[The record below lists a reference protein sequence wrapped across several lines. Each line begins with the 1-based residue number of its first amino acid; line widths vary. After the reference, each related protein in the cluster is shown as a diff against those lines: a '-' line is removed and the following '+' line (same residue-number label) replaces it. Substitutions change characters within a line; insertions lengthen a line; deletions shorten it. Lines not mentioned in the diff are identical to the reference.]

1 MKKKLFIVVNQD
13 KFFLSHRLPI
23 GNAAK
28 DAGYDVTIVSE
39 DTGVSNKIRENGL
52 KTIALPIDKAG
63 TNIISEL
70 KTFFFL
76 YKLFKRE
83 KVDVVHLVGLKVMLW
98 GSLACNLL
106 GIHNV
111 VSSVSGLGM
120 LFYEQNSKSFISK
133 SILKLLRFTHKNKKI
148 KVIFQNNDNK
158 AIFLRENVVKAS
170 QCKFTN
176 GSGIDLNVYNYFIEP
191 NSELIKIVFTGR
203 MIEDKGVLDLVE
215 AANILKSEYYDKV
228 QFLLS
233 GDLDKNRPNAIT
245 EDILVSKCD
254 GKYIK
259 WIGFSKDV
267 LSLLKGSHIM
277 VFPSYHEGLPKSII
291 EAEAI
296 GRPIVTTD
304 SVGCRDTVIDGEN
317 GFLVPIKD
325 PDSLAKALKK
335 LIDDKDLRILMGK
348 KSRELAVKRYDIND
362 VIKVHL
368 DIYKSFE

>member
-191 NSELIKIVFTGR
+191 NSEPIKIVFTGR

-325 PDSLAKALKK
+325 PDSLAKALKR

-348 KSRELAVKRYDIND
+348 KSREFAVKRYDIND

>member
-176 GSGIDLNVYNYFIEP
+176 GSGIDLNIYNYFIEP
-191 NSELIKIVFTGR
+191 NSEPIKIVFTGR

-325 PDSLAKALKK
+325 PNSLAKALKK

>member
-98 GSLACNLL
+98 GSLACNSL

-191 NSELIKIVFTGR
+191 NSEPIKIVFTGR

>member
-191 NSELIKIVFTGR
+191 NSEPIKIVFTGR

-259 WIGFSKDV
+259 WIGFTKDV

>member
-158 AIFLRENVVKAS
+158 AVFLRENVVKAS

-191 NSELIKIVFTGR
+191 NSEPIKIVFTGR

>member
-28 DAGYDVTIVSE
+28 DAGYDVTIVCE

-76 YKLFKRE
+76 YRLFKRE

-158 AIFLRENVVKAS
+158 AVFLRENVVKAS

-191 NSELIKIVFTGR
+191 NSEPIKIVFTGR

-233 GDLDKNRPNAIT
+233 GDLCKNRPNAIT

-267 LSLLKGSHIM
+267 LSLLKSSHIM

-335 LIDDKDLRILMGK
+335 LIDDKELRILMGK
-348 KSRELAVKRYDIND
+348 KSRELAVKRYDIDD